1 MQKKNPVVGAV
12 LGLFVIGLIYSGGV
26 KKGGLTALALIVV
39 GLGLNVLVETTI
51 FSTVASVIGL
61 GLGYM
66 WTKEYNAALEQGQSD
81 EGGSF

>member
-1 MQKKNPVVGAV
+1 MQKKSPIVGAL
-12 LGLFVIGLIYSGGV
+12 LGLFVIGLIYSGGL

-39 GLGLNVLVETTI
+39 GFGLNVAVETTI

-66 WTKEYNAALEQGQSD
+66 WTKEYNAALEQGNSD
-81 EGGSF
+81 DGSSF